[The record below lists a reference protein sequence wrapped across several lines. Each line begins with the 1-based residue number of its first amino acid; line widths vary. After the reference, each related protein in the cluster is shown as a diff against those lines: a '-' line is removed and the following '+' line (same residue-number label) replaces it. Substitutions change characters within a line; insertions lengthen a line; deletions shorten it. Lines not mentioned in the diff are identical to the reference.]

1 MQTRPTD
8 VAVPGSESRAPGLPW
23 HTFTVEQVL
32 EAEDVSAQRG
42 LSSAEAAARAAEFG
56 LNKLAAARAEPRWH
70 AFIRQY
76 YDPMQIVLLVAG
88 ILSLYPLEQLGT
100 GPLLILL
107 TLANAVLGLQQEGKA
122 ETAVAALQ
130 NMMIVTA
137 RVRRDGRQ
145 AEISADR
152 LVPGDVVLIEAGDIV
167 PADGR
172 LLQVA
177 MLEVAE
183 SELTGESV
191 PVPKGTAPVGEAG
204 APLGDRT
211 DMVYMNTSVTRGTGE
226 FVVTATGMATEVGH
240 ISGMLQAQGT
250 VKTPLTRQLD
260 RLSKQLLLVAGV
272 ALIASMAVNLVR
284 GYTFNAV
291 FNAAVAFAIAAVPV
305 QLPTVVTTILAW
317 GTQALVKAGAIMKQ
331 LRSTETLGSTSAIN
345 TDKTGTLTLNQMT
358 AVQMAIAGHRYA
370 IEGKGY
376 SPQGRINRVG
386 GQAEI
391 PLDQFLMP
399 MVLASD
405 AVLSDGELIGDPTEG
420 ALVALAAKGGID
432 AFSTRQVYPRVAE
445 LPFDAEYKLM
455 ATFHSMVDESGNEV
469 IRCFVKGAPDQL
481 LARAATALDPDR
493 GPVPLDDHLR
503 ERYLAENDRLAEE
516 GLRVIAAARRDFDPA
531 TFDPRAELLPL
542 VTDVELLAL
551 VGIVDPPR
559 PGARASVAQAK
570 AAGIEVR
577 MITGDHAVTAAAIA
591 RQLGIDG
598 KVISGTEFSAL
609 NDDEAA
615 DRIADV
621 GVIARVT
628 PEQKVRLVDVL
639 HRKGQIVA
647 MTGDGV
653 NDAPALKRA
662 DIGVAMGKAGTEVA
676 KRAAVMILSDDNFST
691 ITKAVELGRGLYDNL
706 ARYIRFEMGCMFGF
720 IITFLGA
727 SIFDIAH
734 GEPLLPLQVL
744 WVAFTTVTI
753 QSIGLGYSN
762 PAEGLMERRPRSPS
776 QPILSRGVLSWL
788 VSVGLVMAVG
798 TLSLVSWAQDAHTLP
813 IARTMGLVVF
823 SLLNLFFS
831 IEAKDQRESAFSL
844 STFSDRTF
852 LLTAGASL
860 FLLVMATILGPCQ
873 AILKTTELDE
883 DQWLLCAAVALS
895 IIVVSEIRKAVL
907 RRKRGRTALVGW
919 AGGEDDGCRMSLA
932 GQVLPADADPVAGM
946 VRLQQGLY
954 AGRGGHG
961 VAVDGDDHIT
971 GHQARPGGGQSLHGA
986 DDDRL
991 GARGEGHGVEGD
1003 LHTQEAGCADV
1014 NRCRR
1019 VARLDQPGHGG
1030 RVADRYR
1037 EGCFGSAGLE
1047 LILRGGCGVHADHGS
1062 GGGDQRPA
1070 GVPGLQRHARADQPG
1085 ELLRGVL
1092 SLIGGGDRLV
1102 QAGDLAGGD
1111 RRGAALALGVAQGD
1125 DVLADRHL
1133 R

>member
-1 MQTRPTD
+1 MPPRLTD
-8 VAVPGSESRAPGLPW
+8 VPMSGPGSRAPQTAW
-23 HTFTVEQVL
+23 HTFSVEHVL
-32 EAEDVSAQRG
+32 EAEQVSAQRG
-42 LSSAEAAARAAEFG
+42 LSSAEAEARAAQSG
-56 LNKLAAARAEPRWH
+56 PNKLAAARTEPRWH

-76 YDPMQIVLLVAG
+76 YDPMQVVLLAAG
-88 ILSLYPLEQLGT
+88 VLSLYPLKQLGT

-122 ETAVAALQ
+122 ETAVAALH

-137 RVRRDGRQ
+137 RVRRDGQ
-145 AEISADR
+145 EAQIPAQQ
-152 LVPGDVVLIEAGDIV
+152 LVAGDVVSIEAGDIV

-172 LLQVA
+172 LLQAA

-183 SELTGESV
+183 SELTGESM
-191 PVPKGTAPVGEAG
+191 PVSKGTAPVEDADM
-204 APLGDRT
+204 PLGERT

-240 ISGMLQAQGT
+240 ISGMLQAQPT
-250 VKTPLTRQLD
+250 VKTPLSRQLD
-260 RLSKQLLLVAGV
+260 RLSKQLMLVAGV
-272 ALIASMAVNLVR
+272 ALMASMAVNLSR

-317 GTQALVKAGAIMKQ
+317 GTQTLVRAGAIMKQ

-358 AVQMAIAGHRYA
+358 VAGRRYA
-370 IEGKGY
+370 IGGKGY
-376 SPQGRINRVG
+376 STDGRINRVG

-432 AFSTRQVYPRVAE
+432 AVSTREVYPRIAE
-445 LPFDAEYKLM
+445 VPFDAEYKLM
-455 ATFHSMVDESGNEV
+455 ATFHSLTDESGKPV

-481 LARAATALDPDR
+481 LARAATALDPDT
-493 GPVPLDDHLR
+493 GPVPLDDRLR
-503 ERYLAENDRLAEE
+503 DVYRSENRRLGEE
-516 GLRVIAAARRDFDPA
+516 GLRVMAIARRDFDPA
-531 TFDPRAELLPL
+531 AFDPRADLLSL
-542 VTDVELLAL
+542 VTGLELLAV

-598 KVISGTEFSAL
+598 KVISGAEFGAMS
-609 NDDEAA
+609 DGEAA
-615 DRIADV
+615 ERIADI

-653 NDAPALKRA
+653 NDAPALKKA
-662 DIGVAMGKAGTEVA
+662 DIGIAMGRTGTEVA
-676 KRAAVMILSDDNFST
+676 KRAAVMILTDDNFST

-762 PAEGLMERRPRSPS
+762 PAEGLMERQPRSPS

-788 VSVGLVMAVG
+788 VWVGLVMAVG
-798 TLSLVSWAQDAHTLP
+798 TLSVVSWAQQEDTLT
-813 IARTMGLVVF
+813 IARTMGVVVF

-831 IEAKDQRESAFSL
+831 IEAKDERESAFSL

-852 LLTAGASL
+852 ILTAGVSL
-860 FLLVMATILGPCQ
+860 FLLVMATVLGPFQ
-873 AILKTTELDE
+873 AILKTTELDVYK
-883 DQWLLCAAVALS
+883 WLLCVAVALS
-895 IIVVSEIRKAVL
+895 IVVVSEIRKAVL
-907 RRKRGRTALVGW
+907 RRT
-919 AGGEDDGCRMSLA
+919 
-932 GQVLPADADPVAGM
+932 
-946 VRLQQGLY
+946 
-954 AGRGGHG
+954 AGR
-961 VAVDGDDHIT
+961 
-971 GHQARPGGGQSLHGA
+971 
-986 DDDRL
+986 
-991 GARGEGHGVEGD
+991 
-1003 LHTQEAGCADV
+1003 
-1014 NRCRR
+1014 
-1019 VARLDQPGHGG
+1019 
-1030 RVADRYR
+1030 
-1037 EGCFGSAGLE
+1037 
-1047 LILRGGCGVHADHGS
+1047 
-1062 GGGDQRPA
+1062 
-1070 GVPGLQRHARADQPG
+1070 
-1085 ELLRGVL
+1085 
-1092 SLIGGGDRLV
+1092 IGGPIP
-1102 QAGDLAGGD
+1102 
-1111 RRGAALALGVAQGD
+1111 
-1125 DVLADRHL
+1125 
-1133 R
+1133 